1 MGHLLVDSS
10 PALLVQK
17 LSKHYG
23 ATQALRDV
31 ELTTQRGSIHA
42 LVGANGS
49 GKSTFVKILAGI
61 ERGDHGGTIA
71 VGPRLVPAS
80 GMSPDLAHDLGLRF
94 VHQDVGLFDGL
105 TVSENIALGHGFGTK
120 KLGRVRWRRLES
132 EAAALIDRYQIHAT
146 PRSTVG
152 SLNAASRTMLAI
164 ARALG
169 DDPDEG
175 ERILILDE
183 PTASLP
189 EREADLLAQMLKRFA
204 ARGQTILFI
213 SHHLREILQ
222 LADNVTVLRDGR
234 VAADVP
240 AADLTEDELVT
251 HICGRRILQAA
262 VTARK
267 PDGGEQTLAVE
278 GLVSGRL
285 NGVSFSANKGEV
297 VGIAGL
303 QGSGRSTLLRTLFGH
318 FVATQGSVR
327 LRGETRRVK
336 EPADAIRR
344 GIAYLS
350 EDRQGEAAFGDL
362 SIRENVVAASLREF
376 WRGLRMAHGAESQET
391 QRQIERFGVVTSG
404 PEQALDALSGG
415 NQQKVVLSRW
425 LRREPWLLLLD
436 EPSQGVDVG
445 ARADIHAALRRAA
458 ENGTT
463 VLLVSSDF
471 EELSLVCDRVLV
483 LRDGVVAAEFH
494 APDINPDSLVQES
507 YLERKEEAS

>member
-1 MGHLLVDSS
+1 VDAS
-10 PALLVQK
+10 PALSVRQ

-23 ATQALRDV
+23 ATQALLDV
-31 ELTTQRGSIHA
+31 DLTTQSGSIHA

-61 ERGDHGGTIA
+61 ERGNHGTIA
-71 VGPRLVPAS
+71 VGPRVVPAS
-80 GMSPDLAHDLGLRF
+80 GMSPDLASDLGFRF

-105 TVSENIALGHGFGTK
+105 TVSENIALGHGFGTSSF
-120 KLGRVRWRRLES
+120 GRVRWRRLES

-146 PRSTVG
+146 PRSAVG
-152 SLNAASRTMLAI
+152 SLNPASRTMLAI

-169 DDPDEG
+169 ADPDEG

-204 ARGQTILFI
+204 AGGQTILFI

-251 HICGRRILQAA
+251 HICGRRIPRAA
-262 VTARK
+262 AAARK
-267 PDGGEQTLAVE
+267 FDGGEQALAVD
-278 GLVSGRL
+278 GLAGGRL
-285 NGVSFSANKGEV
+285 NGVSFSADRGEV

-303 QGSGRSTLLRTLFGH
+303 QGSGRSTLLRILFGH
-318 FVATQGSVR
+318 LAASQGSVR
-327 LRGETRRVK
+327 LRGETRRLA
-336 EPADAIRR
+336 EPADAIRY
-344 GIAYLS
+344 GIAYLP
-350 EDRQGEAAFGDL
+350 EDRQGEAAFSGL

-376 WRGLRMAHGAESQET
+376 WRGLRMAHGAESRET

-404 PEQALDALSGG
+404 PEQALGALSGG
-415 NQQKVVLSRW
+415 NQQKVVLARW
-425 LRREPWLLLLD
+425 LRRTPWLLLLD
-436 EPSQGVDVG
+436 EPTQGVDVG
-445 ARADIHAALRRAA
+445 ARSDIHAALRREA

-471 EELSLVCDRVLV
+471 EELSLVCNRVLV

-494 APDINPDSLVQES
+494 APDIDPDSLVQES